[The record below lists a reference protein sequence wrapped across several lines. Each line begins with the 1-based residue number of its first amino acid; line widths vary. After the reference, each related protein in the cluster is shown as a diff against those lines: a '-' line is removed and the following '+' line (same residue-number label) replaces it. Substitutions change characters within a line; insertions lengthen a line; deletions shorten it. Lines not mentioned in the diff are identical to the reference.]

1 MNGRFAVGRAA
12 EVVRAFMRGLAA
24 VLSIA
29 VLPAVNA
36 QAEIRI
42 DGRLD
47 EPEWSTAR
55 RFAHFFVTEPLT
67 RGPPRYPTEVRLL
80 PTPEGIAVG
89 FLCTHPPETRRLREI
104 TPRDANIP
112 GDRVNIYIDFD
123 ADAKVA
129 YNMTVGLNGAQQD
142 GTITNEVLYSTDWDG
157 DWLSEV
163 AETAGDWSVEM
174 LIPWSIASM
183 RGNDTSTRTVAVLF
197 DRVLGATAERS
208 ATQPITFNSSR
219 YVSDFEHVEIAQYRK
234 PLFHFFPYASLL
246 SDQVS
251 DEMDGRFGAD
261 ILWKPSGNLQL
272 IAALNPD
279 FGQVEADELVVNFDA
294 IEAFF
299 TDKRPFFTENQ
310 GMFDVR
316 TPDEGLLIYTRR
328 IGGPRDDEPERAAEI
343 DGALK
348 LTGSALGLDYGVL
361 GAVERGYG
369 EDLNSLF
376 YAQRLVLPTTFAN
389 LGYLG
394 TYVDRPFFDRSAQVH
409 ALDAVWRPSE
419 RWLVNAQLLGS
430 FVDEQDASRNGD
442 GAWTRAFYSRDAN
455 WEHELELTH
464 FAARLDF
471 TDMGFQRRA
480 SLNQAEYTL
489 QRRFSDFAAGDSR
502 GSVAWGFTP
511 RLRWNDSG
519 ARLPHELVIERFAQN
534 RSGAVL
540 DTVLVAASRGVDD
553 LISRGN
559 GDVLQDARLTEAL
572 QSYQSPRIG
581 RFRFYAAFDVFQEG
595 NDDFALELDANAQF
609 YALEILTFG
618 VSLTPLWSR
627 DWLIW
632 QRDDLLASF
641 HRRQIASGLDV
652 DWFPRRDHELRVKF
666 QWLALEA
673 HAPVPYRIGP
683 GGELIESV
691 DVVAPFTVN
700 NLGLQIRYRW
710 TFAVQSDFYA
720 VYSRGGLAFDDQPP
734 LERSAGGMFKDALG
748 LRDADQVLV
757 KVRYR
762 F

>member
-1 MNGRFAVGRAA
+1 
-12 EVVRAFMRGLAA
+12 MRGLAA

-29 VLPAVNA
+29 ALTATNA

-55 RFAHFFVTEPLT
+55 RFDHFFVTEPLT

-80 PTPEGIAVG
+80 PTPDGIAVG

-246 SDQVS
+246 SDQVT

-394 TYVDRPFFDRSAQVH
+394 TYVDRPFFERSAQVH

-419 RWLVNAQLLGS
+419 RWLVNAQVLGS
-430 FVDEQDASRNGD
+430 FVDAQGTSRDGD

-464 FAARLDF
+464 FGARLDF

-489 QRRFSDFAAGDSR
+489 KRRFAEFAAGDSR

-559 GDVLQDARLTEAL
+559 GDVQQDARLTEAL

-609 YALEILTFG
+609 YALENLTFG

-641 HRRQIASGLDV
+641 HRRQIASSLDV

-666 QWLALEA
+666 QWLGLEA
-673 HAPVPYRIGP
+673 HDPIPFRIGP
-683 GGELIESV
+683 GGELIEST

-700 NLGLQIRYRW
+700 NMGLQIRYRW

-734 LERSAGGMFKDALG
+734 LERSAGGMFKDALE

>member
-1 MNGRFAVGRAA
+1 MEERVIGDRASA
-12 EVVRAFMRGLAA
+12 HVRALVRGFAA
-24 VLSIA
+24 VLAIG
-29 VLPAVNA
+29 VLPAVNV
-36 QAEIRI
+36 QAAIRV

-47 EPEWSTAR
+47 EPEWSAAR
-55 RFAHFFVTEPLT
+55 RFDHFFVTEPLT
-67 RGPPRYPTEVRLL
+67 RSPPRYPTVVQLL
-80 PTPEGIAVG
+80 PTPEGIVVG

-142 GTITNEVLYSTDWDG
+142 GTLTNEVVFSADWDG

-163 AETAGDWSVEM
+163 AETDADWSVEM

-183 RGNDTSTRTVAVLF
+183 RGNDAPTRTVALLF

-219 YVSDFEHVEIAQYRK
+219 YVSSFEHVEIAQYRA
-234 PLFHFFPYASLL
+234 PLFHLFPYASLL
-246 SDQVS
+246 SDQLT

-328 IGGPRDDEPERAAEI
+328 IGGPRDDDPERAAEI

-348 LTGSALGLDYGVL
+348 LTGNALGVDYGVL
-361 GAVERGYG
+361 SAVERGYG
-369 EDLNSLF
+369 DDLNSLF
-376 YAQRLVLPTTFAN
+376 YAQRLVLPTTFTN

-394 TYVDRPFFDRSAQVH
+394 TYVDRPFFDRTAQVH
-409 ALDAVWRPSE
+409 ALDAVWRPNE
-419 RWLVNAQLLGS
+419 RWLLTAQVLGS
-430 FVDEQDASRNGD
+430 FVDEKDTSRNGD
-442 GAWTRAFYSRDAN
+442 GAWTHVFYSPSAR
-455 WEHELELTH
+455 WEHELWLTH
-464 FAARLDF
+464 FGARLDF
-471 TDMGFQRRA
+471 NDMGFQRRS
-480 SLNQAEYTL
+480 SLNEAEYTL
-489 QRRFSDFAAGDSR
+489 KRRYSDFGAGDPR
-502 GSVAWGFTP
+502 GSVAWGLTP
-511 RLRWNDSG
+511 VARWNDSG
-519 ARLPHELVIERFAQN
+519 AQLPHLFLIRRFAQN

-540 DTVLVAASRGVDD
+540 DTHVSYSSSGVDD

-559 GDVLQDARLTEAL
+559 GDVQQDARLTQAS

-581 RFRFYAAFDVFQEG
+581 RFRFYAALDVFQEG
-595 NDDFALELDANAQF
+595 NEGFAAELDANAQF
-609 YALEILTFG
+609 FALENLTLG

-632 QRDDLLASF
+632 LQDDLLASF
-641 HRRQIASGLDV
+641 HRRHVASGIDI
-652 DWFPRRDHELRVKF
+652 DWFPRRNHEMRVKF

-673 HAPVPYRIGP
+673 HAPIPFRIGAH
-683 GGELIESV
+683 GELIESG

-720 VYSRGGLAFDDQPP
+720 VYSRGGLTFDDQPP
-734 LERSAGGMFKDALG
+734 LERSAGGMFKDALE